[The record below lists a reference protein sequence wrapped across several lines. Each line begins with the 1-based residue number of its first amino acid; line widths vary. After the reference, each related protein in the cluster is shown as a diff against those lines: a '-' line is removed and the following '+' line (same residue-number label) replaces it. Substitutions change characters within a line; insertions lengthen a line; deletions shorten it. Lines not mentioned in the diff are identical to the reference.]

1 MLEEGML
8 YLFLLQKGTLID
20 MEEEGASF
28 LLIAKHMLR
37 AHNNSV
43 KGSNSY
49 QNNVDLTY
57 LKMYI
62 VHA

>member
-1 MLEEGML
+1 ML
-8 YLFLLQKGTLID
+8 YLLLLQKGTLID
-20 MEEEGASF
+20 MEEEGAFF

-49 QNNVDLTY
+49 QNNVDLT
-57 LKMYI
+57 
-62 VHA
+62 